1 MLEMRSSL
9 KLNPALR
16 VLLIALTVL
25 CFFVC
30 LGIGRM
36 TIPPGEVLR
45 AVLAGAGAGGAVP
58 AQIRN
63 VVWSMRMPRL
73 ILASLVGAGLS
84 VSGCAFQGLFS
95 NPLAT
100 SDTLGVASG
109 ASFGAVLAL
118 LLGCGLTGV
127 QLSALLFGVAAL
139 LLTGISGKCLTGS
152 KTTTILAGIMVGS
165 LFSSLVSLVK
175 FTADTES
182 QLPAITYWLM
192 GSFESAGYASLAIG
206 APAILIGCAVLLCLR
221 WRMNLLPLSEDEAV
235 SSGVNIRAL
244 RLIVE
249 FCATLIT
256 ASCVSMCGQVGW
268 VGLIVPHICRLLV
281 GSNQKVLLPVS
292 VSVGAAFMMIVD
304 TLARTASPKEI
315 PISILTAVIGAPFFI
330 LLLRKNKG
338 WAL

>member
-16 VLLIALTVL
+16 VLLIALPVL

-100 SDTLGVASG
+100 SDT
-109 ASFGAVLAL
+109 
-118 LLGCGLTGV
+118 
-127 QLSALLFGVAAL
+127 LLFGVAAL